1 MFHKDNLEYYTLDE
15 LVTKDHLL
23 RKVEETIER
32 LFGSA
37 REKGKA

>member
-1 MFHKDNLEYYTLDE
+1 MLDE

-37 REKGKA
+37 REKGQA

>member
-1 MFHKDNLEYYTLDE
+1 M
-15 LVTKDHLL
+15 TKDHLL

-37 REKGKA
+37 REKGKALIEDKVGLTLYV